1 MELTLRTCLT
11 SCATIMINNYFTRYN
26 GTFTFTPLTP
36 AELAFAEELI
46 AYWVSFVRTYN
57 PNTYKLARS
66 PTWPSYLSSHKVRTV
81 LQQDSENDTSP
92 SGIYIEE
99 EPESETKRCA
109 FVVSK
114 VDHEEN

>member
-1 MELTLRTCLT
+1 M
-11 SCATIMINNYFTRYN
+11 
-26 GTFTFTPLTP
+26 
-36 AELAFAEELI
+36 
-46 AYWVSFVRTYN
+46 
-57 PNTYKLARS
+57 
-66 PTWPSYLSSHKVRTV
+66 RTV
-81 LQQDSENDTSP
+81 LQQDSENDTLP